1 VRGFEAIHVAEVGMA
16 SARDSDILAFARE
29 SGRTVVTLDAD
40 FHALLAGS
48 GAAAPFVVRRR
59 VERATAGVATDLIA
73 LVIDRCRDDLEA
85 GAMVST
91 DGARVRVRRLA
102 AAR

>member
-1 VRGFEAIHVAEVGMA
+1 MA
-16 SARDSDILAFARE
+16 SASDSELLAFARQ
-29 SGRTVVTLDAD
+29 SGCTIVTLDAD
-40 FHALLAGS
+40 FHGLLARS
-48 GAAAPFVVRRR
+48 GASAPSVVRLR
-59 VERATAGVATDLIA
+59 VDRVTADVATEVIA
-73 LVIDRCRDDLEA
+73 MVIDRCRDDLET